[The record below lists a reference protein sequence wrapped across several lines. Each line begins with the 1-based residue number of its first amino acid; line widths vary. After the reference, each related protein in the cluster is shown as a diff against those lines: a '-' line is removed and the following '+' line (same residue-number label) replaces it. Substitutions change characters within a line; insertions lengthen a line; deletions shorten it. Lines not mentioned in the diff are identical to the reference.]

1 MLGWDHCDW
10 PKRGSCSISGSATSS
25 PTAGWECFSITVALG
40 RLGGHDDPRISSPH
54 YSRQW
59 LGRVA
64 TSAKLTPH
72 SQWSAGLLHLTPDSP
87 PARTVT
93 LQVRW
98 SGVQWQLPPL
108 TNAEDWHTMSQPV
121 DENLCGTLSVAV
133 FWRSQAG
140 PVPLS
145 EQPRVL
151 GSFMSDLQRAC
162 HPSRLSCE
170 SGPLPQEE
178 AIRCQNNPVAVELG
192 SHQS

>member
-1 MLGWDHCDW
+1 MNQEL
-10 PKRGSCSISGSATSS
+10 
-25 PTAGWECFSITVALG
+25 ALS
-40 RLGGHDDPRISSPH
+40 HV
-54 YSRQW
+54 SRQW

-64 TSAKLTPH
+64 TSAKLTPTR
-72 SQWSAGLLHLTPDSP
+72 SGQRWLLHLTPDSP

-98 SGVQWQLPPL
+98 SGVQWQLLSL

-121 DENLCGTLSVAV
+121 DEICVDPKRRC

-140 PVPLS
+140 AVPLS

-162 HPSRLSCE
+162 IHHGYRVE
-170 SGPLPQEE
+170 SDPLPQEE
-178 AIRCQNNPVAVELG
+178 AQDAKTTG
-192 SHQS
+192 SR